1 MHSIRDPAPLSAPA
15 ASGQLGYDELV
26 LLMAQATALTN
37 RFRAHDPRGAGF
49 ATLSYAQFLD
59 VVFSSL

>member
-1 MHSIRDPAPLSAPA
+1 
-15 ASGQLGYDELV
+15 
-26 LLMAQATALTN
+26 MAQATALTN